1 MRGNACF
8 AGRVLAVGFI
18 ALAGTAISAGVAS
31 AGTVGSCSAGGQY
44 ATCVATGSV
53 NNPASVSVT
62 VTASSNQSVSV
73 AWADTCSEGLGVGS
87 GSGSFSAETPV
98 TQKITLPYAHPDNC
112 VVSVDAQLNGD
123 GNSIQVAIS
132 SAAQAPPATQ
142 VTAIK
147 GYAGRC
153 VNDLQNSSANG
164 TKVVLWSC
172 NRGADQNWTYTSDEL
187 VHNDRCLTAP
197 GISGNGTKLIL
208 NGCSSAKNDQWIHTA
223 SGEYVLAAG
232 GGKLCL
238 NDPASSEQDGTQL
251 DVYTCKN
258 TANQHWTLP

>member
-18 ALAGTAISAGVAS
+18 ALAGTVISAGVAS
-31 AGTVGSCSAGGQY
+31 AGTLGSCSAEGQY
-44 ATCVATGSV
+44 ATCVASGSV
-53 NNPASVSVT
+53 NNPVSISVT

-87 GSGSFSAETPV
+87 ASGSFSAETPV
-98 TQKITLPYAHPDNC
+98 TQTISHPYAHPDNC
-112 VVSVDAQLNGD
+112 VVSADAQLNGG
-123 GNSIQVAIS
+123 GNSIHVAIS
-132 SAAQAPPATQ
+132 PTAQAPPAIQ

-172 NRGADQNWTYTSDEL
+172 TGGAAQNWAYTSDEL
-187 VHNDRCLTAP
+187 VHDGRCLTDP
-197 GISGNGTKLIL
+197 GTSGNGSKLIL
-208 NGCSSAKNDQWIHTA
+208 NGCSSAKNDLWIHK
-223 SGEYVLAAG
+223 SGGEYVLAAG
-232 GGKLCL
+232 DGKLCL
-238 NDPASSEQDGTQL
+238 NDPGSSTQDGTQL
-251 DVYTCKN
+251 NVYTCKN